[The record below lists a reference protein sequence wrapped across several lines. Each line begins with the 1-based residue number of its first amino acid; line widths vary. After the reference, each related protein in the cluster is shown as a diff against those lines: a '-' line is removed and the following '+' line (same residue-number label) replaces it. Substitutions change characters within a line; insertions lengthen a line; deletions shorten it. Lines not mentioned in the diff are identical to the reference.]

1 MGCHFQLQGIFQ
13 TQGSNPRLLH
23 FLHWQVD
30 FLLKQVMLI
39 MGTQHRSTR
48 EREML
53 GKQIVYVDLGT
64 RNLSYYSPSPAN
76 ARIVLDLV
84 CFPSEFLFEQDWEQ
98 DDHSVHSL
106 TTQSIR
112 QGISHAICSGGGD
125 AGQRL
130 PDTSSPVINQIK
142 TAADEW
148 KTEASP
154 GTFRFISS
162 SMTSA

>member
-1 MGCHFQLQGIFQ
+1 
-13 TQGSNPRLLH
+13 
-23 FLHWQVD
+23 
-30 FLLKQVMLI
+30 
-39 MGTQHRSTR
+39 
-48 EREML
+48 ML
-53 GKQIVYVDLGT
+53 GKQIVYLDLGT

-98 DDHSVHSL
+98 GDHSVHSL
-106 TTQSIR
+106 TTQSTR
-112 QGISHAICSGGGD
+112 QGISQAICSGGGD

-142 TAADEW
+142 TDADEC

-154 GTFRFISS
+154 GTLRFTSS
-162 SMTSA
+162 SVTSA